1 MVVDKLKIYNRLKR
15 LKTFMQRGSELEAYA
30 CLLNIMDRLEEDLLY
45 RDAKEDWQKMNKEF
59 QHANDR

>member
-1 MVVDKLKIYNRLKR
+1 VDKLKIYNRLKR

>member
-1 MVVDKLKIYNRLKR
+1 MDKLKIYNRLKR
-15 LKTFMQRGSELEAYA
+15 LKTFMQKGSELEAYA